1 MSNQTIKRAKA
12 TENEAIA
19 SSLMYD
25 SQKRKKYFYKQSE
38 SLKSTKNFTG
48 NESIDD
54 PIFTGFTLYIDYEHS
69 PLFCSGK
76 SQNGSTTNPSNWN
89 MQSLLSNVEGYDVG
103 IEKAQNSAGF
113 GLNYSVFYDN
123 AGYSAADYLAMVDN
137 STSSTTDRSA
147 TLSTTISNGSETRD
161 GNTMKVD
168 PMNFIQMTKDNDGN
182 IQYTTSFK
190 IVKDDKGNPTN
201 IEINTDDPKY
211 KIAKQQLEQ
220 DKQKLFGGPNGDA
233 ITYNKNDYDVKLNHN
248 GDYILY
254 KNNQPYNPQ
263 TSSVME
269 NIFVYEYGLEKIGD
283 VKSRV
288 IQKAESDYKNNEE
301 EFIKN
306 NIKTGSLYTRLSN
319 IYDTINS
326 TNTTEDLNKNKND
339 FINLLNDIS
348 RIIGVSANTNEVVN
362 SEVSISGI
370 DKEKDT
376 FLKQYGNNSYNPTKL
391 KPFDELFPL
400 QTTEDQTN
408 NSDTQNTENNNTNQ
422 QSQQN
427 NRPTSYSFNA
437 QAYGN
442 AICYKENETYNDWNK
457 KLEDVNEEKATYE
470 DKIYYNQYSQ
480 AQNMNQQLQKLKDT
494 DDKYLQQLAKS
505 VNMDKIQNEINRL
518 NDEEGLKDVNGQ
530 KYQAAK
536 ASIESGYTTEN
547 FSDRTVSYTA
557 PKTFVELNEFKAEMK
572 KIIQECPY
580 ILQEIEG
587 LDTAYNKYFKIKDP
601 YLGSGEDYIT
611 IKCFEALDLKVSS
624 MFNKYFNAA
633 YDRAYRRERLPVN
646 LRRFNCSVF
655 VHDIRNF
662 KNSLSINSSIYKG
675 NYSTGNLILELA
687 QNYVSVVEF
696 KFYDCEF
703 IPEETGNIFETISN
717 AELGEQKMTQFTF
730 SYGNCVVNFL
740 PFHEFFKKNI
750 LSSGEE
756 TVKIINK
763 LDNINDDDYKEKTNL
778 NTFEI
783 SVNGKRLTLNEL
795 SNKDKAHISKYVN
808 NSNNIKDYVKD
819 KFEENKTR
827 HSHIKNARGEVD
839 TDAESKR
846 FNRNNIQTLLQNREN
861 IYGNIDTNDVDE
873 QTYRDGVYEKN
884 FNEYKKNQKNKNFEN
899 VRLSH
904 DTNIYDNSN
913 GGIGN
918 IHNNDI
924 IEYEQ
929 QNSVL
934 NKNFNPNNP
943 NIEDYRLMGDT
954 NLYFNNPTGYG
965 QIGNVEFNDNLEYF
979 NREYQLNLN
988 YDPTNRNDEFTRLYY
1003 YTGDLYNYG
1012 VNEKGE
1018 YSYIGNARDGEDI
1031 ESVIKYN
1038 LLLQNQYLTNPNLEY
1053 RRKMDDTNVYSKG
1066 DNEKNL
1072 GNVNFNDIRE
1082 KITREHYF
1090 KTNKID
1096 VNHQN
1101 NSYVENGT
1109 TKDLGTVDTYIQQF
1123 TSLIASSI
1131 AASSGFHT
1139 SEIKDYFNLD
1149 EFGFQQ
1155 KKKTETVSSETTT
1168 EDTSIRNSGTT
1179 ENNTI
1184 IKNLNNINSDIVSD
1198 VYSSNS
1204 QQNLHTNMSVNP
1216 DLQLNTIENH
1226 VPSIEIPKENIQFID
1241 KSDDPEFLI
1250 QNTQKTQNL
1259 GNINTTYITNNGG
1272 TINTLN
1278 KLNNNEESNVHT
1290 IVKSLDYPNS
1300 TYHTEILKDTPTT
1313 DVVRTIEKP
1322 EKDDVYHK
1330 NK

>member
-19 SSLMYD
+19 ASLMYD
-25 SQKRKKYFYKQSE
+25 SQNRKKYFYKQSE

-137 STSSTTDRSA
+137 STTSSTDRSA
-147 TLSTTISNGSETRD
+147 SLSTTIYNGSEARN

-168 PMNFIQMTKDNDGN
+168 PMNFIQMSKDNNGN

-190 IVKDDKGNPTN
+190 IDKDDKGNPTIN
-201 IEINTDDPKY
+201 INIDDPKY
-211 KIAKQQLEQ
+211 SNAKKQLEKDNQ
-220 DKQKLFGGPNGDA
+220 TLFGNKNGDA
-233 ITYNKNDYDVKLNHN
+233 RTYNKKDYNVDLNKNGN
-248 GDYILY
+248 GDYVLY
-254 KNNQPYNPQ
+254 KNGEPYKSNNH
-263 TSSVME
+263 SVME
-269 NIFVYEYGLEKIGD
+269 NIFAYECGLEKLGD
-283 VKSRV
+283 VKTKT
-288 IQKAESDYKNNEE
+288 IQKAEKKYQKNKDN
-301 EFIKN
+301 FINN
-306 NIKTGSLYTRLSN
+306 NIKGKLYQRLSN
-319 IYDTINS
+319 IY
-326 TNTTEDLNKNKND
+326 NTLRKKQKEANFKKNKND
-339 FINLLNDIS
+339 FITLLNDIS
-348 RIIGVSANTNEVVN
+348 RIIGVSAQPNEVAN
-362 SEVSISGI
+362 SEDSSNGIS
-370 DKEKDT
+370 KEQDT
-376 FLKQYGNNSYNPTKL
+376 FLKQYGNNSNSPTQL

-400 QTTEDQTN
+400 KTTEEQT
-408 NSDTQNTENNNTNQ
+408 
-422 QSQQN
+422 N

-442 AICYKENETYNDWNK
+442 VVCYKENETYNAWSK
-457 KLEDVNEEKATYE
+457 KLEDANDEKVTYE

-480 AQNMNQQLQKLKDT
+480 AVNMNKQLDKLKGI
-494 DDKYLQQLAKS
+494 DDGKYLQQLAKS
-505 VNMDKIQNEINRL
+505 VNLAKIQNVINTL
-518 NDEEGLKDVNGQ
+518 NGEEGLKNQ
-530 KYQAAK
+530 KKYQEVQN
-536 ASIESGYTTEN
+536 SIKSGYTTEN
-547 FSDRTVSYTA
+547 FSDKTVSYTA

-587 LDTAYNKYFKIKDP
+587 LDTAYNKYFKVNDP

-756 TVKIINK
+756 SVQIIDD
-763 LDNINDDDYKEKTNL
+763 LDNINDDDDKEKTNL
-778 NTFEI
+778 NNFEI
-783 SVNGKRLTLNEL
+783 SVNGKKLTLNEL
-795 SNKDKAHISKYVN
+795 SNKDKDHISKYVN

-819 KFEENKTR
+819 KFEENKTK

-839 TDAESKR
+839 TDAERKR
-846 FNRNNIQTLLQNREN
+846 LNRNNIQTDLQNREN
-861 IYGNIDTNDVDE
+861 ISGNINANDAAE
-873 QTYRDGVYEKN
+873 KSYRDGV
-884 FNEYKKNQKNKNFEN
+884 YKKNQKNKNLEN
-899 VRLSH
+899 SRLAY
-904 DTNIYDNSN
+904 DTNVYYDNSN
-913 GGIGN
+913 DGIGN
-918 IHNNDI
+918 INDNDNREFDQQISLLNDNYNQNNR
-924 IEYEQ
+924 
-929 QNSVL
+929 NSEV
-934 NKNFNPNNP
+934 N
-943 NIEDYRLMGDT
+943 RLTGDT
-954 NLYFNNPTGYG
+954 NLYFENLTGDG
-965 QIGNVEFNDNLEYF
+965 QIGNVRFNDNLEYF
-979 NREYQLNLN
+979 NRAYQLDLN
-988 YDPTNRNDEFTRLYY
+988 GDPTNRNNEFTRLLY
-1003 YTGDLYNYG
+1003 YTGNLYNYG
-1012 VNEKGE
+1012 INEKGE
-1018 YSYIGNARDGEDI
+1018 YLDIGNARDGEGI

-1038 LLLQNQYLTNPNLEY
+1038 LLLQNQDLANPNLEY
-1053 RRKMDDTNVYSKG
+1053 RRKMGDTNVYSRGNNGRSLG
-1066 DNEKNL
+1066 DVNL
-1072 GNVNFNDIRE
+1072 NDIRE
-1082 KITREHYF
+1082 KITREQYF
-1090 KTNKID
+1090 KTNNID
-1096 VNHQN
+1096 VNHHQN
-1101 NSYVENGT
+1101 NSYTENGT
-1109 TKDLGTVDTYIQQF
+1109 TRDLGTVDTYIQQF

-1149 EFGFQQ
+1149 EFGFNR
-1155 KKKTETVSSETTT
+1155 KKKTETISSETTT
-1168 EDTSIRNSGTT
+1168 EDTSIGNSGTTNNNNNTNLNVYQSEPTKINITT

-1198 VYSSNS
+1198 VYGNNS
-1204 QQNLHTNMSVNP
+1204 QQNLNTNMAVNT
-1216 DLQLNTIENH
+1216 DLQLNAIENP
-1226 VPSIEIPKENIQFID
+1226 VSSIEIPKENIQFID
-1241 KSDDPEFLI
+1241 KSDVPEFLI

-1259 GNINTTYITNNGG
+1259 GNINTTTYIT
-1272 TINTLN
+1272 
-1278 KLNNNEESNVHT
+1278 NNEESNSRT
-1290 IVKSLDYPNS
+1290 IVKSLDYPN
-1300 TYHTEILKDTPTT
+1300 DP
-1313 DVVRTIEKP
+1313 
-1322 EKDDVYHK
+1322 K

>member
-19 SSLMYD
+19 ASLMYD
-25 SQKRKKYFYKQSE
+25 SQNRKKYFYKQSE

-89 MQSLLSNVEGYDVG
+89 MQSLLSNVEGYDIG

-137 STSSTTDRSA
+137 STASSTDRSA
-147 TLSTTISNGSETRD
+147 SLSTNIYNGSEARN

-168 PMNFIQMTKDNDGN
+168 PMNFIQMSKDNNGN

-190 IVKDDKGNPTN
+190 IDKDDKGNPTIN
-201 IEINTDDPKY
+201 INIDDPKY
-211 KIAKQQLEQ
+211 SNAKKQLEKDNQ
-220 DKQKLFGGPNGDA
+220 TLFGNTNGDA
-233 ITYNKNDYDVKLNHN
+233 RTYNKKDYNVELNKN
-248 GDYILY
+248 GDYVLLY
-254 KNNQPYNPQ
+254 KKNQIYNSTQ
-263 TSSVME
+263 HSVME
-269 NIFVYEYGLEKIGD
+269 NIFAYECGLEKLGD
-283 VKSRV
+283 VKTKT
-288 IQKAESDYKNNEE
+288 IQKAESEYKNKKGK
-301 EFIKN
+301 FIN
-306 NIKTGSLYTRLSN
+306 DNIKGKLYQRLSD
-319 IYDTINS
+319 IYDTIK
-326 TNTTEDLNKNKND
+326 EERNKEFNKND
-339 FINLLNDIS
+339 FITLLNDIS
-348 RIIGVSANTNEVVN
+348 RIIGVPAQPNEVAN
-362 SEVSISGI
+362 SEDSSNGIS
-370 DKEKDT
+370 KEQDT
-376 FLKQYGNNSYNPTKL
+376 FLKQYGNDSSNPKKL

-400 QTTEDQTN
+400 KTTEDQTN
-408 NSDTQNTENNNTNQ
+408 NSDTQNNQ
-422 QSQQN
+422 QTQQN

-442 AICYKENETYNDWNK
+442 VVCYKENETYNDWSK
-457 KLEDVNEEKATYE
+457 KLEAADEKKVEYE

-480 AQNMNQQLQKLKDT
+480 AVNMNTQLKKLKGIDNG
-494 DDKYLQQLAKS
+494 KYLQQLAKS
-505 VNMDKIQNEINRL
+505 VNLAKIQNVINTL
-518 NDEEGLKDVNGQ
+518 NDEEGLKNQ
-530 KYQAAK
+530 KKYQAVQN
-536 ASIESGYTTEN
+536 SIKSGYTTEN
-547 FSDRTVSYTA
+547 FSDKTVSYTA

-587 LDTAYNKYFKIKDP
+587 LDTAYNKYFKVNDP

-756 TVKIINK
+756 SVQIIDD
-763 LDNINDDDYKEKTNL
+763 LDNINDDDDKEKTNL
-778 NTFEI
+778 NNFEI
-783 SVNGKRLTLNEL
+783 SVNGKKLTLNEL
-795 SNKDKAHISKYVN
+795 SNKDKDHISKYVQ

-819 KFEENKTR
+819 KFEENKTK

-839 TDAESKR
+839 TDAELKR
-846 FNRNNIQTLLQNREN
+846 LNRNNIQKTLQNREK
-861 IYGNIDTNDVDE
+861 ISGNINANDNDE
-873 QTYRDGVYEKN
+873 KIYREAV
-884 FNEYKKNQKNKNFEN
+884 YKKNQTNNNSEN
-899 VRLSH
+899 VRLSY
-904 DTNIYDNSN
+904 DTNEYNNSN
-913 GGIGN
+913 GRIGN
-918 IHNNDI
+918 INDNDNREFDQQISLLNDNYNQNNR
-924 IEYEQ
+924 
-929 QNSVL
+929 NSEV
-934 NKNFNPNNP
+934 K
-943 NIEDYRLMGDT
+943 RLTGDT
-954 NLYFNNPTGYG
+954 NLYFENPTGYG
-965 QIGNVEFNDNLEYF
+965 QIGNVRFNDNLEYF
-979 NREYQLNLN
+979 NRAYQLDLN
-988 YDPTNRNDEFTRLYY
+988 GDPTNRNNEFTRLLY
-1003 YTGDLYNYG
+1003 YTGNLYNYG

-1018 YSYIGNARDGEDI
+1018 YVDIGNARDGEGI

-1038 LLLQNQYLTNPNLEY
+1038 LLLQNQDLANQNLEY
-1053 RRKMDDTNVYSKG
+1053 RRKMGDTNVYSRGNNGRSLG
-1066 DNEKNL
+1066 DVNL
-1072 GNVNFNDIRE
+1072 NDIRE
-1082 KITREHYF
+1082 KITREQYF
-1090 KTNKID
+1090 KTNNID
-1096 VNHQN
+1096 VNHHQN
-1101 NSYVENGT
+1101 NSYTENGT
-1109 TKDLGTVDTYIQQF
+1109 TRDLGTVDTYIQQF

-1149 EFGFQQ
+1149 ELGFHR
-1155 KKKTETVSSETTT
+1155 KKKTETISSETTT
-1168 EDTSIRNSGTT
+1168 EDTSMENSGTTNNNTNTNLNVYQSEPTKINITT

-1184 IKNLNNINSDIVSD
+1184 IKNLNNINSDIASD
-1198 VYSSNS
+1198 VYGNNS
-1204 QQNLHTNMSVNP
+1204 QQNLNTNMAVNQ
-1216 DLQLNTIENH
+1216 DLQLNAIENH
-1226 VPSIEIPKENIQFID
+1226 VSSIEIPKENIQFID
-1241 KSDDPEFLI
+1241 KSDVPEFLI
-1250 QNTQKTQNL
+1250 QNTQNTQNL
-1259 GNINTTYITNNGG
+1259 GNINTTTYIT
-1272 TINTLN
+1272 
-1278 KLNNNEESNVHT
+1278 NNEESNSRT
-1290 IVKSLDYPNS
+1290 IVKSLDYPN
-1300 TYHTEILKDTPTT
+1300 DP
-1313 DVVRTIEKP
+1313 
-1322 EKDDVYHK
+1322 K

>member
-19 SSLMYD
+19 ASLMYD
-25 SQKRKKYFYKQSE
+25 SQNRKKYFYKQSE

-137 STSSTTDRSA
+137 STTSSTDRSA
-147 TLSTTISNGSETRD
+147 SLSTNIYNGSEARN

-168 PMNFIQMTKDNDGN
+168 PMNFIQMSKDNNGN

-190 IVKDDKGNPTN
+190 IEKDGKGNPTIN
-201 IEINTDDPKY
+201 IDLTDRKY
-211 KIAKQQLEQ
+211 QNAKQQLDE
-220 DKQKLFGGPNGDA
+220 DNKTLFGDPNGNATKYNKQKYTVGLKNGN
-233 ITYNKNDYDVKLNHN
+233 YV
-248 GDYILY
+248 LY
-254 KNNQPYNPQ
+254 KNKDPYKSTNH
-263 TSSVME
+263 SVME
-269 NIFVYEYGLEKIGD
+269 DIFAYECRLEKQGN
-283 VKSRV
+283 VKKKT
-288 IQKAESDYKNNEE
+288 IQEAEKKYKNDKDT
-301 EFIKN
+301 FINK
-306 NIKTGSLYTRLSN
+306 NIKKGLYIRLSN
-319 IYDTINS
+319 IY
-326 TNTTEDLNKNKND
+326 NTLKDKQKEANFKKNKND
-339 FINLLNDIS
+339 FITLLNDIS
-348 RIIGVSANTNEVVN
+348 RIIGVSAQPNEVAN
-362 SEVSISGI
+362 SEDSSNGISQAQ
-370 DKEKDT
+370 DT
-376 FLKQYGNNSYNPTKL
+376 FLKQYGNNSNSPTQL

-400 QTTEDQTN
+400 KTTEEQT
-408 NSDTQNTENNNTNQ
+408 
-422 QSQQN
+422 N

-442 AICYKENETYNDWNK
+442 VVCYKENETYNAWSK
-457 KLEDVNEEKATYE
+457 KLEDANDEKVTYE

-480 AQNMNQQLQKLKDT
+480 AVNMNKQLDKLKGI
-494 DDKYLQQLAKS
+494 DDGKYLQQLAKS
-505 VNMDKIQNEINRL
+505 VNLAKIQNVINTL
-518 NDEEGLKDVNGQ
+518 NGEEGLKNQ
-530 KYQAAK
+530 KKYQEVQN
-536 ASIESGYTTEN
+536 SIKSGYTTEN
-547 FSDRTVSYTA
+547 FSDKTVSYTA

-587 LDTAYNKYFKIKDP
+587 LDTAYNKYFKVNDP

-756 TVKIINK
+756 SVQIIDD
-763 LDNINDDDYKEKTNL
+763 LDNINDDDDKEKTNL
-778 NTFEI
+778 NNFEI
-783 SVNGKRLTLNEL
+783 SVNGKKLTLNEL
-795 SNKDKAHISKYVN
+795 SNKDKDHISKYVQ

-819 KFEENKTR
+819 KFEENKTK

-839 TDAESKR
+839 TDAERKR
-846 FNRNNIQTLLQNREN
+846 LNRNNIQTDLQNREK
-861 IYGNIDTNDVDE
+861 ISGNINANDADE
-873 QTYRDGVYEKN
+873 NKYREGV
-884 FNEYKKNQKNKNFEN
+884 YKKNKNLEN
-899 VRLSH
+899 LRLAY
-904 DTNIYDNSN
+904 DTNVYYDNSN

-918 IHNNDI
+918 INDNDI
-924 IEYEQ
+924 SEFDQ
-929 QNSVL
+929 QISLLNNNY
-934 NKNFNPNNP
+934 NKNNRNS
-943 NIEDYRLMGDT
+943 EVSRLNGDT
-954 NLYFNNPTGYG
+954 NLYFENPNGDG
-965 QIGNVEFNDNLEYF
+965 QIGNVRFNDNLEYF
-979 NREYQLNLN
+979 NRAYQLDLN
-988 YDPTNRNDEFTRLYY
+988 GDPTNRNNEFTRLLY
-1003 YTGDLYNYG
+1003 YTGNLYNYG

-1018 YSYIGNARDGEDI
+1018 YLDIGNARDGEGI

-1038 LLLQNQYLTNPNLEY
+1038 LLLQNQDLANPNLEY
-1053 RRKMDDTNVYSKG
+1053 RRKMGDTNVYSRGNNGRSLG
-1066 DNEKNL
+1066 DVNL
-1072 GNVNFNDIRE
+1072 NDIRE
-1082 KITREHYF
+1082 KITREQYF
-1090 KTNKID
+1090 KTNNID
-1096 VNHQN
+1096 VNHHQN
-1101 NSYVENGT
+1101 NSYTENGT
-1109 TKDLGTVDTYIQQF
+1109 TRDLGTVDTYIQQF

-1149 EFGFQQ
+1149 ELGFHR
-1155 KKKTETVSSETTT
+1155 KKKTETISSETTT
-1168 EDTSIRNSGTT
+1168 EDTSIGNSGTT
-1179 ENNTI
+1179 NNNTNTNLNVYQSEPTKINITTDNNTI

-1198 VYSSNS
+1198 VYGNNS
-1204 QQNLHTNMSVNP
+1204 QQNLNTNMAVNQ
-1216 DLQLNTIENH
+1216 DLQLNAIENH
-1226 VPSIEIPKENIQFID
+1226 VSSIEIPKENIQFID
-1241 KSDDPEFLI
+1241 KSDVPEFLI

-1259 GNINTTYITNNGG
+1259 GNINTTTYIT
-1272 TINTLN
+1272 
-1278 KLNNNEESNVHT
+1278 NNEESNSRT
-1290 IVKSLDYPNS
+1290 IVKSLDYPN
-1300 TYHTEILKDTPTT
+1300 EP
-1313 DVVRTIEKP
+1313 
-1322 EKDDVYHK
+1322 K

>member
-19 SSLMYD
+19 ASLMYD
-25 SQKRKKYFYKQSE
+25 SQNRKKYFYKQSE

-89 MQSLLSNVEGYDVG
+89 MQSLLSNVEGYDIG

-137 STSSTTDRSA
+137 STTSSTDRSA
-147 TLSTTISNGSETRD
+147 SLSTTIYNGSEARN

-168 PMNFIQMTKDNDGN
+168 PMNFIQMSKDNNGN

-190 IVKDDKGNPTN
+190 IEKDDKGNPN
-201 IEINTDDPKY
+201 INIDLTDRKY
-211 KIAKQQLEQ
+211 QNAKQQLDE
-220 DKQKLFGGPNGDA
+220 DNKKLFGNPNGA
-233 ITYNKNDYDVKLNHN
+233 ATTYNKQKYTVGLKN
-248 GDYILY
+248 GNYVLY
-254 KNNQPYNPQ
+254 KNKNPYNS
-263 TSSVME
+263 TNHSIME
-269 NIFVYEYGLEKIGD
+269 DIFAYECGLEKIGD
-283 VKSRV
+283 VKTKT
-288 IQKAESDYKNNEE
+288 IKEAEKQYKKDKGK
-301 EFIKN
+301 FIKD
-306 NIKTGSLYTRLSN
+306 NIKGKLYTRLSN
-319 IYDTINS
+319 IYKTIRNA
-326 TNTTEDLNKNKND
+326 NTKEDLNKSKND
-339 FINLLNDIS
+339 FITLLNDIS
-348 RIIGVSANTNEVVN
+348 RIIGVSVQPNEVAN
-362 SEVSISGI
+362 SEASSNDI
-370 DKEKDT
+370 DREKNT
-376 FLKQYGNNSYNPTKL
+376 FLKQYGNDSSNPTQLKL
-391 KPFDELFPL
+391 FEELFPL
-400 QTTEDQTN
+400 QTTEEQTN
-408 NSDTQNTENNNTNQ
+408 NSDAQNTENNNNQ
-422 QSQQN
+422 QTQQN

-442 AICYKENETYNDWNK
+442 TLCYKENETYNAWSK
-457 KLEDVNEEKATYE
+457 KLEDANDEKVTYE

-480 AQNMNQQLQKLKDT
+480 AVNMNQQLNKLKET
-494 DDKYLQQLAKS
+494 DGGKYLQQLAKS
-505 VNMDKIQNEINRL
+505 VNLAKIQNVINTL
-518 NDEEGLKDVNGQ
+518 NDEEGLKNQ
-530 KYQAAK
+530 KKYQEVQN
-536 ASIESGYTTEN
+536 SIKSGYTTEN
-547 FSDRTVSYTA
+547 FSDKTVSYTA

-587 LDTAYNKYFKIKDP
+587 LDTAYNKYFKVNDP

-756 TVKIINK
+756 SVQIIDD
-763 LDNINDDDYKEKTNL
+763 LDNINDDDDKEKTNL
-778 NTFEI
+778 NNFEI
-783 SVNGKRLTLNEL
+783 SVNGKKLTLNEL
-795 SNKDKAHISKYVN
+795 SNKDKDHISKYVN

-819 KFEENKTR
+819 KFEENKTK

-839 TDAESKR
+839 TDAELKR
-846 FNRNNIQTLLQNREN
+846 LNRNNIQTTLQNREK
-861 IYGNIDTNDVDE
+861 ISGNINANDAAE
-873 QTYRDGVYEKN
+873 KSYREAV
-884 FNEYKKNQKNKNFEN
+884 YKKNQTNNNSEN
-899 VRLSH
+899 VRLSY
-904 DTNIYDNSN
+904 DTNEYNNSN
-913 GGIGN
+913 GRIGN
-918 IHNNDI
+918 IHDNDNR
-924 IEYEQ
+924 EFSQ
-929 QNSVL
+929 QISLL
-934 NKNFNPNNP
+934 NDNYNPNNR
-943 NIEDYRLMGDT
+943 NSEVNRLTGDT
-954 NLYFNNPTGYG
+954 NLYFENPTGYG
-965 QIGNVEFNDNLEYF
+965 QIGNVRFNDNLEYF
-979 NREYQLNLN
+979 NRAYQLDLN
-988 YDPTNRNDEFTRLYY
+988 GDPTNRNNEFTRLLY
-1003 YTGDLYNYG
+1003 YTGNLYSYDI
-1012 VNEKGE
+1012 NEKGE
-1018 YSYIGNARDGEDI
+1018 YLDIGNARDGEGI

-1038 LLLQNQYLTNPNLEY
+1038 LLLQNQDLANPNLEY
-1053 RRKMDDTNVYSKG
+1053 RRKMGDTNVYSRGNNGRSLG
-1066 DNEKNL
+1066 DVNL
-1072 GNVNFNDIRE
+1072 NDIRE
-1082 KITREHYF
+1082 KITREQYF
-1090 KTNKID
+1090 KTNNID
-1096 VNHQN
+1096 VNHHQN
-1101 NSYVENGT
+1101 NSYTENGT
-1109 TKDLGTVDTYIQQF
+1109 TRDLGTVDTYIQQF

-1149 EFGFQQ
+1149 EFGFHR
-1155 KKKTETVSSETTT
+1155 KKKTETISSETTT
-1168 EDTSIRNSGTT
+1168 EDTSIGNSGTTNNNTNTNLNVYQSEPTKINITT

-1184 IKNLNNINSDIVSD
+1184 IKNLNNINSDIASD
-1198 VYSSNS
+1198 VYGNNS
-1204 QQNLHTNMSVNP
+1204 QQNLNTNMAVNQ
-1216 DLQLNTIENH
+1216 DLQLNAIENH
-1226 VPSIEIPKENIQFID
+1226 VSSIEIPKENIQFID
-1241 KSDDPEFLI
+1241 KSDVPEFLI

-1259 GNINTTYITNNGG
+1259 GNINTTTYIT
-1272 TINTLN
+1272 
-1278 KLNNNEESNVHT
+1278 NNEESNSRT
-1290 IVKSLDYPNS
+1290 IVKSLDYPN
-1300 TYHTEILKDTPTT
+1300 DP
-1313 DVVRTIEKP
+1313 
-1322 EKDDVYHK
+1322 K

>member
-19 SSLMYD
+19 ASLMYD
-25 SQKRKKYFYKQSE
+25 SQNRKKYFYKQSE

-137 STSSTTDRSA
+137 STASSTDRSA
-147 TLSTTISNGSETRD
+147 SLSTNIYNGSEARN

-168 PMNFIQMTKDNDGN
+168 PMNFIQMSKDNNGN

-190 IVKDDKGNPTN
+190 IEKDGKGNPTIN
-201 IEINTDDPKY
+201 IDLTDRKY
-211 KIAKQQLEQ
+211 QNAKQQLDE
-220 DKQKLFGGPNGDA
+220 DNKKLFGNPNGA
-233 ITYNKNDYDVKLNHN
+233 ATTYDKKDYNVDLNKNGD
-248 GDYILY
+248 GDYVLY
-254 KNNQPYNPQ
+254 KKGKIYNSNNH
-263 TSSVME
+263 SVME
-269 NIFVYEYGLEKIGD
+269 NIFAYECGLEKIGD
-283 VKSRV
+283 VKTKT
-288 IQKAESDYKNNEE
+288 IKEAEQNYNHKKEK
-301 EFIKN
+301 FINN
-306 NIKTGSLYTRLSN
+306 NIKGKLYQRLSN
-319 IYDTINS
+319 IYNTIKNVS
-326 TNTTEDLNKNKND
+326 KKEDLNKYKND
-339 FINLLNDIS
+339 FITLLNDIS
-348 RIIGVSANTNEVVN
+348 RIIGVSAQPNEVVN
-362 SEVSISGI
+362 SEDSSNGI
-370 DKEKDT
+370 DKEKTT
-376 FLKQYGNNSYNPTKL
+376 FLKQYGDTSSI
-391 KPFDELFPL
+391 KPFEELFPL
-400 QTTEDQTN
+400 QTAEEQKN
-408 NSDTQNTENNNTNQ
+408 NSDAQNTENNNNQ
-422 QSQQN
+422 QTQQN

-442 AICYKENETYNDWNK
+442 TVCYKENETYNAWSK
-457 KLEDVNEEKATYE
+457 KLEDANDEKVTYE

-480 AQNMNQQLQKLKDT
+480 AVNMNKQLDKLKGIDNG
-494 DDKYLQQLAKS
+494 KYLQQLAKS
-505 VNMDKIQNEINRL
+505 VNPAKIQNVINTL
-518 NDEEGLKDVNGQ
+518 NDEEGLKNQ
-530 KYQAAK
+530 KKYQAVQN
-536 ASIESGYTTEN
+536 SIKSGYTTEN
-547 FSDRTVSYTA
+547 FSDKTVSYTA

-587 LDTAYNKYFKIKDP
+587 LDTAYNKYFKVNDP

-756 TVKIINK
+756 SVQIIDD
-763 LDNINDDDYKEKTNL
+763 LDNINDDDDKEKTNL
-778 NTFEI
+778 NNFEI
-783 SVNGKRLTLNEL
+783 SVNGKKLTLNEL
-795 SNKDKAHISKYVN
+795 SNKDKDHISKYVQ

-819 KFEENKTR
+819 KFEENKTK

-839 TDAESKR
+839 TDAELKR
-846 FNRNNIQTLLQNREN
+846 LNRNNIQKTLQNREK
-861 IYGNIDTNDVDE
+861 ISGNINANDADE
-873 QTYRDGVYEKN
+873 KKYREGV
-884 FNEYKKNQKNKNFEN
+884 YKKNKNLEN
-899 VRLSH
+899 SRLAY
-904 DTNIYDNSN
+904 DTNVYYDNPN
-913 GGIGN
+913 DGIGN
-918 IHNNDI
+918 INDNDI
-924 IEYEQ
+924 SEFDQ
-929 QNSVL
+929 QISLLNNNY
-934 NKNFNPNNP
+934 NKNNRNSEVN
-943 NIEDYRLMGDT
+943 RLTGDT
-954 NLYFNNPTGYG
+954 NLYFENPTGYG
-965 QIGNVEFNDNLEYF
+965 QIGNVRFNDNLEYF
-979 NREYQLNLN
+979 NRAYQLDLN
-988 YDPTNRNDEFTRLYY
+988 GDPTNRNNEFTRLLY
-1003 YTGDLYNYG
+1003 YTGNLYNYG

-1018 YSYIGNARDGEDI
+1018 YVDIGNARDGEGI

-1038 LLLQNQYLTNPNLEY
+1038 LLLQNQDLANPNLEY
-1053 RRKMDDTNVYSKG
+1053 RRKMGDTNVYSRGNNGRSLG
-1066 DNEKNL
+1066 DVNL
-1072 GNVNFNDIRE
+1072 NDIRE
-1082 KITREHYF
+1082 KITREQYF
-1090 KTNKID
+1090 KTNNID
-1096 VNHQN
+1096 VNHHQN
-1101 NSYVENGT
+1101 NSYTENGT
-1109 TKDLGTVDTYIQQF
+1109 TRDLGTVDTYIQQF

-1149 EFGFQQ
+1149 ELGFHR
-1155 KKKTETVSSETTT
+1155 KKKTETISSETTT
-1168 EDTSIRNSGTT
+1168 EDTSMENSGTT
-1179 ENNTI
+1179 NNNTNTNLNVYQSEPTKINITTDNNTI

-1198 VYSSNS
+1198 VYGNNS
-1204 QQNLHTNMSVNP
+1204 QQNLNTNMAVNQ
-1216 DLQLNTIENH
+1216 DLQLNAIENH
-1226 VPSIEIPKENIQFID
+1226 VSSIEIPKENIQFID
-1241 KSDDPEFLI
+1241 KSDVPEFLI

-1259 GNINTTYITNNGG
+1259 GNINTTTYIT
-1272 TINTLN
+1272 
-1278 KLNNNEESNVHT
+1278 NNEESNSRT
-1290 IVKSLDYPNS
+1290 IVKSLDYPN
-1300 TYHTEILKDTPTT
+1300 EP
-1313 DVVRTIEKP
+1313 
-1322 EKDDVYHK
+1322 K

>member
-19 SSLMYD
+19 ASLMYD
-25 SQKRKKYFYKQSE
+25 SQNRKKYFYKQSE

-89 MQSLLSNVEGYDVG
+89 MQSLLSNVEGYDIG
-103 IEKAQNSAGF
+103 IEKAQNGAGF

-137 STSSTTDRSA
+137 STASSTDRSA
-147 TLSTTISNGSETRD
+147 SLSTNIYNGSEARN

-168 PMNFIQMTKDNDGN
+168 PMNFIQMSKDNNGN

-190 IVKDDKGNPTN
+190 IDKDDKGNPTIN
-201 IEINTDDPKY
+201 INIDDPKY
-211 KIAKQQLEQ
+211 YNAKKQLEKDNQ
-220 DKQKLFGGPNGDA
+220 TLFGNTNGNA
-233 ITYNKNDYDVKLNHN
+233 RPYNKKDYNVELNKN
-248 GDYILY
+248 GDYVLLY
-254 KNNQPYNPQ
+254 KKNQIYNSTQ
-263 TSSVME
+263 HSVME
-269 NIFVYEYGLEKIGD
+269 NIFAYECGLEKLGD
-283 VKSRV
+283 VKTKT
-288 IQKAESDYKNNEE
+288 IQKAESEYKNKKGK
-301 EFIKN
+301 FIN
-306 NIKTGSLYTRLSN
+306 DNIKGKLYQRLSD
-319 IYDTINS
+319 IYDTIK
-326 TNTTEDLNKNKND
+326 EERNKEFNKND
-339 FINLLNDIS
+339 FITLLNDIS
-348 RIIGVSANTNEVVN
+348 RIIGVPAQPNEVAN
-362 SEVSISGI
+362 SEDSSNGIS
-370 DKEKDT
+370 KEQDT
-376 FLKQYGNNSYNPTKL
+376 FLKQYGNDSSNPKKL

-400 QTTEDQTN
+400 KTTEDQTN
-408 NSDTQNTENNNTNQ
+408 NSDTQNNQ
-422 QSQQN
+422 QTQQN

-442 AICYKENETYNDWNK
+442 VVCYKENETYNDWSK
-457 KLEDVNEEKATYE
+457 KLEAADEKKVEYE

-480 AQNMNQQLQKLKDT
+480 AVNMNEQLNKLKGIDNG
-494 DDKYLQQLAKS
+494 KYLQQLAKS
-505 VNMDKIQNEINRL
+505 VNLAKIQNVINTL
-518 NDEEGLKDVNGQ
+518 NDEEGLKNQ
-530 KYQAAK
+530 KKYQEVQN
-536 ASIESGYTTEN
+536 SIKSGYTTEN
-547 FSDRTVSYTA
+547 FSDKTVSYTA

-587 LDTAYNKYFKIKDP
+587 LDTAYNKYFKVNDP

-756 TVKIINK
+756 SVQIIDD
-763 LDNINDDDYKEKTNL
+763 LDNINDDDDKEKTNL
-778 NTFEI
+778 NNFEI
-783 SVNGKRLTLNEL
+783 SVNGKKLTLNEL
-795 SNKDKAHISKYVN
+795 SNKDKDHISKYVQ
-808 NSNNIKDYVKD
+808 NSNNIKDYVTD
-819 KFEENKTR
+819 KFEENKTK

-839 TDAESKR
+839 TDAELKR
-846 FNRNNIQTLLQNREN
+846 LNRNNIQKTLQNREK
-861 IYGNIDTNDVDE
+861 ISGNINANDDDE
-873 QTYRDGVYEKN
+873 KKYREGV
-884 FNEYKKNQKNKNFEN
+884 YKKNPKNKNLEN
-899 VRLSH
+899 SRLAY
-904 DTNIYDNSN
+904 DTNVYYDNSN
-913 GGIGN
+913 NRIGN
-918 IHNNDI
+918 INDNDNREFDQQISLLNDNYNQNNR
-924 IEYEQ
+924 
-929 QNSVL
+929 NSEV
-934 NKNFNPNNP
+934 
-943 NIEDYRLMGDT
+943 DRLTGDT
-954 NLYFNNPTGYG
+954 NLYFENSTGYG
-965 QIGNVEFNDNLEYF
+965 QIGNVRFNDNLEYF
-979 NREYQLNLN
+979 NRAYQLDLN
-988 YDPTNRNDEFTRLYY
+988 GDPTNRNNEFTRLLY
-1003 YTGDLYNYG
+1003 YTGNLYNYG
-1012 VNEKGE
+1012 INEKGE
-1018 YSYIGNARDGEDI
+1018 YVDIGNARDGEGI

-1038 LLLQNQYLTNPNLEY
+1038 LLLQNQDLANQNLEY
-1053 RRKMDDTNVYSKG
+1053 RRKMGDTNVYSRGNNGRSLG
-1066 DNEKNL
+1066 DVNL
-1072 GNVNFNDIRE
+1072 NDIRE
-1082 KITREHYF
+1082 KITREQYF
-1090 KTNKID
+1090 KTNNID
-1096 VNHQN
+1096 VNHHQN
-1101 NSYVENGT
+1101 NSYTENGT
-1109 TKDLGTVDTYIQQF
+1109 TRDLGTVDTYIQQF

-1149 EFGFQQ
+1149 EFGFHR
-1155 KKKTETVSSETTT
+1155 KKKTETISSETTT
-1168 EDTSIRNSGTT
+1168 EDTSMGNSGTTNNNNNTNLNVYQSEPTKINITT

-1184 IKNLNNINSDIVSD
+1184 IKNLNNINSDIASD
-1198 VYSSNS
+1198 VYGNNS
-1204 QQNLHTNMSVNP
+1204 QQNLNTNMAVNQ
-1216 DLQLNTIENH
+1216 DLQLNAIENH
-1226 VPSIEIPKENIQFID
+1226 VSSIEIPKENIQFID
-1241 KSDDPEFLI
+1241 KSDVPEFLI
-1250 QNTQKTQNL
+1250 QNTQNTQNL
-1259 GNINTTYITNNGG
+1259 GNINTTTYIT
-1272 TINTLN
+1272 
-1278 KLNNNEESNVHT
+1278 NNEESNSRT
-1290 IVKSLDYPNS
+1290 IVKSLDYPN
-1300 TYHTEILKDTPTT
+1300 DP
-1313 DVVRTIEKP
+1313 
-1322 EKDDVYHK
+1322 K

>member
-19 SSLMYD
+19 ASLMYD
-25 SQKRKKYFYKQSE
+25 SQNRKKYFYKQSE

-89 MQSLLSNVEGYDVG
+89 MQSLLSNVEGYDIG

-137 STSSTTDRSA
+137 STTSSTDRSA
-147 TLSTTISNGSETRD
+147 SLSTNIYNGSEARN

-168 PMNFIQMTKDNDGN
+168 PMNFIQMSKDNNGN

-190 IVKDDKGNPTN
+190 IEKDGKGNPTIN
-201 IEINTDDPKY
+201 INIDDPKY
-211 KIAKQQLEQ
+211 SNAKKQLEKDNQ
-220 DKQKLFGGPNGDA
+220 TLFGNTNGNA
-233 ITYNKNDYDVKLNHN
+233 LPYNKKDYNVDLNKNGN
-248 GDYILY
+248 GDYVLY
-254 KNNQPYNPQ
+254 KNGEPYKSNNH
-263 TSSVME
+263 SVME
-269 NIFVYEYGLEKIGD
+269 NIFAYECGLEKLGD
-283 VKSRV
+283 VKTKT
-288 IQKAESDYKNNEE
+288 IQKAEKQYKNDKDN
-301 EFIKN
+301 FIKK
-306 NIKTGSLYTRLSN
+306 NIKNGLYIRLSN
-319 IYDTINS
+319 IYNNIRTAKKDEN
-326 TNTTEDLNKNKND
+326 LNKYKND
-339 FINLLNDIS
+339 FITLLNDIS
-348 RIIGVSANTNEVVN
+348 RIIGVSAQPNEVAN
-362 SEVSISGI
+362 SEDSSNGIS
-370 DKEKDT
+370 KEKDT
-376 FLKQYGNNSYNPTKL
+376 FLKQYGDNSNSPSNL

-400 QTTEDQTN
+400 KTTEEQT
-408 NSDTQNTENNNTNQ
+408 
-422 QSQQN
+422 N

-442 AICYKENETYNDWNK
+442 TVCYKENETYNAWSK
-457 KLEDVNEEKATYE
+457 KLEAADEKKVEYE

-480 AQNMNQQLQKLKDT
+480 AVNMNKQLKKLKET
-494 DDKYLQQLAKS
+494 DDGKYLQQLAKS
-505 VNMDKIQNEINRL
+505 VNLAKIQNVINTL
-518 NDEEGLKDVNGQ
+518 NDEEGLKNQ
-530 KYQAAK
+530 KTYQAVQN
-536 ASIESGYTTEN
+536 SIKSGYTTEN
-547 FSDRTVSYTA
+547 FSDKTVSYTA

-587 LDTAYNKYFKIKDP
+587 LDTAYNKYFKVNDP

-756 TVKIINK
+756 SVQIIDD
-763 LDNINDDDYKEKTNL
+763 LDNINDDDDKEKTNL
-778 NTFEI
+778 NNFEI
-783 SVNGKRLTLNEL
+783 SVNGKKLTLNEL
-795 SNKDKAHISKYVN
+795 SNKDKDHISKYVN

-819 KFEENKTR
+819 KFEENKTK

-839 TDAESKR
+839 TDAERKR
-846 FNRNNIQTLLQNREN
+846 LNRNNIQTKLQNREN
-861 IYGNIDTNDVDE
+861 ISGNINANDADE
-873 QTYRDGVYEKN
+873 NKYREGV
-884 FNEYKKNQKNKNFEN
+884 YKKNKNLEN
-899 VRLSH
+899 LRLAY
-904 DTNIYDNSN
+904 DTNVYYDNSN

-918 IHNNDI
+918 INDNDI
-924 IEYEQ
+924 SEFDQ
-929 QNSVL
+929 QISLLNNNY
-934 NKNFNPNNP
+934 NKNNRNS
-943 NIEDYRLMGDT
+943 EVSRLNGDT
-954 NLYFNNPTGYG
+954 NLYFENPNGDG
-965 QIGNVEFNDNLEYF
+965 QIGNVRFNDNLEYF
-979 NREYQLNLN
+979 NRAYQLDLN
-988 YDPTNRNDEFTRLYY
+988 GDPTNRNNEFTRLLY
-1003 YTGDLYNYG
+1003 YTGNLYNYG

-1018 YSYIGNARDGEDI
+1018 YLDIGNARDGEGI

-1038 LLLQNQYLTNPNLEY
+1038 LLLQNQDLANPNLEY
-1053 RRKMDDTNVYSKG
+1053 RRKMGDTNVYSRGNNGRSLG
-1066 DNEKNL
+1066 DVNL
-1072 GNVNFNDIRE
+1072 NDIRE
-1082 KITREHYF
+1082 KITREQYF
-1090 KTNKID
+1090 KTNNID
-1096 VNHQN
+1096 VNHHQN
-1101 NSYVENGT
+1101 NSYTENGT
-1109 TKDLGTVDTYIQQF
+1109 TRDLGTVDTYIQQF

-1149 EFGFQQ
+1149 ELGFHR
-1155 KKKTETVSSETTT
+1155 KKKTETISSETTT
-1168 EDTSIRNSGTT
+1168 EDTSMGNSGTT
-1179 ENNTI
+1179 NNNTNTNLNVYQSEPTKINITTDNNTI

-1198 VYSSNS
+1198 VYGNNS
-1204 QQNLHTNMSVNP
+1204 QQNLNTNMAVNQ
-1216 DLQLNTIENH
+1216 DLQLNAIENH
-1226 VPSIEIPKENIQFID
+1226 VSSIEIPKENIQFID
-1241 KSDDPEFLI
+1241 KSDVPEFLI

-1259 GNINTTYITNNGG
+1259 GNINTTTYIT
-1272 TINTLN
+1272 
-1278 KLNNNEESNVHT
+1278 NNEESNSRT
-1290 IVKSLDYPNS
+1290 IVKSLDYPN
-1300 TYHTEILKDTPTT
+1300 EP
-1313 DVVRTIEKP
+1313 
-1322 EKDDVYHK
+1322 K